1 MSKKFKMEYRPINEI
16 KPYKNNPRK
25 NDDAV
30 QYVEASLREF
40 DFTDPVIVDGK
51 GELIAGHT
59 RLKAA
64 KKLGLKELPV
74 IVRDDLTEDQIKAL
88 RIAHNKTGEFA
99 EWDDELLSIELPEIE
114 MDMEQ
119 FGMPS
124 LNEIIDFGRLSD
136 RLGEKDQ
143 EYLDF
148 EEKFLPKHTTDDCFT
163 PPEVYEAVKEWVLKE
178 YGFKE
183 EQIVRPFYPGGD
195 FETFKYPKNCI
206 VLDNPPFSIMSKI
219 VKFYQEKSIPF
230 FLFAP
235 NLTYFQHLSKEGVN
249 GISACANVIYENGA
263 RVSTS
268 FLTNLGEYKFRTVPE
283 LKDSIEKAQEEED
296 SVELPII
303 DYPPNVISGARIGV
317 VSKGDIRIY
326 PDECTFIK
334 KMDTNDEKE
343 IFGGGLL
350 ISDQQAE
357 RIRQERIRQ
366 EREKIII
373 ELSER
378 EKDMILIFNEASEKR
393 GIDA

>member
-119 FGMPS
+119 FGMPN

-148 EEKFLPKHTTDDCFT
+148 EDKFKPKVTTDDCFT
-163 PPEVYEAVKEWVLKE
+163 PPKVYEEVKEWVLKE

-235 NLTYFQHLSKEGVN
+235 NLTYFQHLSKEGIN
-249 GISACANVIYENGA
+249 GISTYANVIYENGA
-263 RVSTS
+263 RVLTS
-268 FLTNLGEYKFRTVPE
+268 FLTNLGEYKFRTAPD
-283 LKDSIEKAQEEED
+283 LKEAIEKAQEDED
-296 SVELPII
+296 AVELPII
-303 DYPPNVISGARIGV
+303 DYPSNIITGARIGV

-326 PDECTFIK
+326 SDECTFVK
-334 KMDTNDEKE
+334 KMDLNDEKE
-343 IFGGGLL
+343 IFGGGLI

-378 EKDMILIFNEASEKR
+378 ER
-393 GIDA
+393 RT